1 MEDPMGHDTIDTT
14 ALAAPPVEANG
25 DGPALFP
32 YGPLREEDA
41 RFCPFC
47 YRDGPDRTCSTQAH
61 WPAVRRRS
69 PLYLSGVECAATR
82 RMAASG
88 MAIGLLLQPNSALE
102 PAAPGYGFWAA
113 DNGCF
118 TQGDRFDP
126 HRWFAW
132 LARLPDAAVRRRC
145 LFAVAPDALCD
156 AEATWQRSWPWLE
169 LVRTLGIPVA
179 LVAQNGVEAHV
190 ATWDNDECWDVCFIG
205 GDTAWKISS
214 EARDVA
220 REAQLR
226 GKWVHV
232 GRVNSWKRIDRVA
245 DWDVDSVD
253 GTFLRFGP
261 DTNGARL
268 ARWLQRLD
276 TTPTLF

>member
-1 MEDPMGHDTIDTT
+1 VTQARERRGIRTGRARPTG
-14 ALAAPPVEANG
+14 LPVDNPTG
-25 DGPALFP
+25 GTDGTPQHHV
-32 YGPLREEDA
+32 
-41 RFCPFC
+41 
-47 YRDGPDRTCSTQAH
+47 DRTRGDQ
-61 WPAVRRRS
+61 PGDRRR
-69 PLYLSGVECAATR
+69 PDGAAATR
-82 RMAASG
+82 RMASAG
-88 MAIGLLLQPNSALE
+88 MAIGLMLQPSSALE
-102 PAAPGYGFWAA
+102 LAAPSYGFWAA

-118 TQGDRFDP
+118 TRGDQFDP

-132 LARLPDAAVRRRC
+132 LAGLPDVGVRRRC
-145 LFAVAPDALCD
+145 LFAVAPDVLSD

-169 LVRTLGIPVA
+169 LVRALGVPVA
-179 LVAQNGVEAHV
+179 LVAQNGVESHV
-190 ATWDNDECWDVCFIG
+190 ATRDCDECWDVCFIG
-205 GDTAWKISS
+205 GDTDWKTSA
-214 EARDVA
+214 EARAVA

-232 GRVNSWKRIDRVA
+232 GRVNSWKRINRVA